1 MFNSAILEVVLG
13 LIFVYSLL
21 AILVTQINIVISN
34 IFNLRARH
42 LKNAVRELILDPTI
56 QARFL
61 THPLIALVKRPL
73 DPNRPLSA
81 QGAER
86 VVESGT
92 SSEVTW
98 IAPSVF
104 ADVMVDLISAQAAQA
119 ENLYAPLLRI
129 GATVLDP
136 VQQAQ
141 LQQIVRQIQTQN
153 AGMDALHQFV
163 AALPDASDRQALAQ
177 ALADLEAKLL
187 EFGAESGP
195 LITLLQGMRNVESP
209 EFQRALDTLLKTA
222 RNIEEA
228 RLRLETW
235 FDKSMEQV
243 TETYR
248 RLMQYISLGVGLA
261 LAILLNVDTLQLART
276 LWDDPAIR
284 ETLVIAADSALT
296 TGELARQIE
305 AATTGLAEAT
315 PAPTQVLPDPNDPG
329 GAADFIPDLT
339 PQPAPTLEDQREALL
354 DLGESAATTAL
365 TIENLLSLR
374 LPIGWHYTIVEETAP
389 LALGADPLTDTRNLW
404 NYIPTNN
411 PANWLGLFF
420 RKLIGIALTT
430 IAVSQGA
437 PFWFDLM
444 NRIARGGRSS

>member
-1 MFNSAILEVVLG
+1 
-13 LIFVYSLL
+13 
-21 AILVTQINIVISN
+21 
-34 IFNLRARH
+34 
-42 LKNAVRELILDPTI
+42 PTI

-141 LQQIVRQIQTQN
+141 LQPIVRQIQTQS

-209 EFQRALDTLLKTA
+209 EFQRALDTLLKNA

-329 GAADFIPDLT
+329 GA
-339 PQPAPTLEDQREALL
+339 
-354 DLGESAATTAL
+354 
-365 TIENLLSLR
+365 
-374 LPIGWHYTIVEETAP
+374 
-389 LALGADPLTDTRNLW
+389 
-404 NYIPTNN
+404 
-411 PANWLGLFF
+411 
-420 RKLIGIALTT
+420 
-430 IAVSQGA
+430 
-437 PFWFDLM
+437 
-444 NRIARGGRSS
+444 